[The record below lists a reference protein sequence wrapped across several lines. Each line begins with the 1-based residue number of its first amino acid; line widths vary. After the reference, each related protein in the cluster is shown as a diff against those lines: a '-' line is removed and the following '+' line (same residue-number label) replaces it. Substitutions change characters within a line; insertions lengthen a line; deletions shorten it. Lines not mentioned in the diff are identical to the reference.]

1 MGSIKMRK
9 QTKEKGERAG
19 NLGNDQAVGKVG
31 LYRRSSTR
39 ESRAS
44 ALLMQTVPGVVR
56 ETQKPSKER
65 NKANDSRKTASCT
78 KEGCN
83 HKPTLGS

>member
-19 NLGNDQAVGKVG
+19 NLANDQAVGKVG
-31 LYRRSSTR
+31 LYRRSSPR

-44 ALLMQTVPGVVR
+44 ALLMQTVPGGVR
-56 ETQKPSKER
+56 ETQKTKRRKEQG
-65 NKANDSRKTASCT
+65 K
-78 KEGCN
+78 
-83 HKPTLGS
+83 

>member
-31 LYRRSSTR
+31 LYRSPPR

-56 ETQKPSKER
+56 ETQKTKQRKEQG
-65 NKANDSRKTASCT
+65 K
-78 KEGCN
+78 
-83 HKPTLGS
+83 